1 MFIKHSTRARHG
13 SGVIDQHGNPLEDT
27 WVGRLRFAGG
37 LARRVED
44 DEPTVPLPAVAVGPS
59 RVLPVRG
66 HGVVALRVP
75 QRPRVSPA
83 DWVRFGFARAARELN
98 EFVQVVSTG
107 WRKASAENDARAAR
121 LDERLEALGRRVRV
135 WTIESMDQDLS
146 LAYAEGGTERVL
158 RMTPEVLARLDA
170 VKAAAGSAVTR

>member
-59 RVLPVRG
+59 
-66 HGVVALRVP
+66 RVP